1 MEIRFDKV
9 SYLNKIKNI
18 NLNINKSGIYSFLG
32 IDISNN
38 NIIGDILK
46 YNLEYDGN
54 VYYNKKEYKNIK
66 NKNIINKKIGYVD
79 NNPYEK
85 LGKGTVYEE
94 FKNTLINYK
103 YNKDIDKR
111 IDESLKILELD
122 NNILNS
128 NIYDLTLI
136 EAKKVYLTRE
146 LLYNP
151 SILILNNITSGLTK
165 RDKSDIYRLLKMLK
179 SKYNKIIIFIS
190 KDSDAVNEIS
200 DYIYIMNRGKIIKD
214 GDRDILKDRELLDKC
229 GIMYP
234 LIMDFI
240 DKYNKKGRTLYN
252 YRNILDLIKGIYR
265 DIF

>member
-1 MEIRFDKV
+1 MQ
-9 SYLNKIKNI
+9 
-18 NLNINKSGIYSFLG
+18 
-32 IDISNN
+32 
-38 NIIGDILK
+38 
-46 YNLEYDGN
+46 
-54 VYYNKKEYKNIK
+54 KE
-66 NKNIINKKIGYVD
+66 
-79 NNPYEK
+79 
-85 LGKGTVYEE
+85 TVYEE